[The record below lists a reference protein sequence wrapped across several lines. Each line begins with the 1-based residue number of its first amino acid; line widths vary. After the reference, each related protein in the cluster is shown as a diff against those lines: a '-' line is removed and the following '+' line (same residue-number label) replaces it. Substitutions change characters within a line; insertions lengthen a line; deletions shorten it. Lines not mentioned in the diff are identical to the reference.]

1 MSLLSRL
8 VTGQSTRMLGSDQNP
23 WVIPTNGQTGMG
35 SSAGVPVN
43 ADNALMLAAVWGCV
57 RIISETIAGL
67 PISAVHEADDTGLK
81 RPLKTQPAIVKDPFG
96 GNQFSSA
103 TAQTLS
109 ARAGIAQTMVSLLL
123 VGNAYFDVVSRDGR
137 TGLPTQLKLL
147 NPRRVSVDV
156 DPYGIAK
163 AYRVDGIE
171 VDPRTIVH
179 VRGLTL
185 PGEALGAS
193 VISYARRTIGLGIA
207 AEEFGSRFFSQGAT
221 LKGIVE
227 VPGDMTPQK
236 AREVKAAFDA
246 THGGLTNSHLTGVLT
261 GGAKYAPV
269 GVPPEDAQFL
279 GTRQAQT
286 SDIAMMYGVPPHMLG
301 QTDRTT
307 SWGKGIEEQTLG
319 FVKFTLKGWIDRL
332 KDVWNAM
339 LPPGV
344 EVDFDYEELLAPDTS
359 ARYTAYTAARNAAI
373 MTLNE
378 IRAREGLKP
387 VEGGDDIMAPLNS
400 AHTRD
405 PGWMAG
411 TETSDVPPAVPVP
424 PGTNPPTG
432 TYAKTATAP
441 PKPSGPQP
449 PKAAPPKPVAAQAK
463 PKGTTN

>member
-1 MSLLSRL
+1 MSLLARMIG
-8 VTGQSTRMLGSDQNP
+8 GQSARMLGSEQNP
-23 WVIPTNGQTGMG
+23 WVIPTNGQVGMG
-35 SSAGVPVN
+35 TSAGVSITP
-43 ADNALMLAAVWGCV
+43 DNALMLAAVWGCV
-57 RIISETIAGL
+57 RIISETLAGL
-67 PISAVHEADDTGLK
+67 PIKAVGEPDDTGLK
-81 RPLKTQPAIVKDPFG
+81 KPLKKQPQIVTDPFG
-96 GNQFSSA
+96 GNQFTSA
-103 TAQTLS
+103 IAQTLS
-109 ARAGIAQTMVSLLL
+109 LRAGLAQTMVSLLL
-123 VGNAYFDVVSRDGR
+123 VGNCYYDVIDRDGR
-137 TGLPTQLKLL
+137 TGLPTQLKIF
-147 NPRRVSVDV
+147 NPNRVTVDV
-156 DPYGIAK
+156 DGYGNAT

-179 VRGLTL
+179 VRGLTM

-193 VISYARRTIGLGIA
+193 VIAYARRTIGLGIA

-236 AREVKAAFDA
+236 AGEVKAAFDA

-301 QTDRTT
+301 QVDRTT

-339 LPPGV
+339 LPAGV
-344 EVDFDYEELLAPDTS
+344 EIEFDYEDLLAPDTS
-359 ARYTAYTAARNAAI
+359 ARYTAYTTARNSAI
-373 MTLNE
+373 MTINE

-387 VEGGDDIMAPLNS
+387 VKGGDDIMAPLNS

-405 PGWMAG
+405 PGYQVG
-411 TETSDVPPAVPVP
+411 TETADVPPAPVVPL
-424 PGTNPPTG
+424 GTNPPLG
-432 TYAKTATAP
+432 TTP
-441 PKPSGPQP
+441 PSGPQP
-449 PKAAPPKPVAAQAK
+449 PKAAAAKPVAPQAK
-463 PKGTTN
+463 PTGEPN

>member
-1 MSLLSRL
+1 MSLLSRIA
-8 VTGQSTRMLGSDQNP
+8 GGDNARMLGSDQNP
-23 WVIPTNGQTGMG
+23 WVIPTNGQAGMI
-35 SSAGVPVN
+35 SSAGVPVST
-43 ADNALMLAAVWGCV
+43 DSALMLAAVWGCV
-57 RIISETIAGL
+57 RVISETIAGL
-67 PISAVHEADDTGLK
+67 PITAVQKADDTGLK
-81 RPLKTQPAIVKDPFG
+81 KPLKTQPQIVTDPFG
-96 GNQFSSA
+96 GNQFTSA

-109 ARAGIAQTMVSLLL
+109 RRAGIAETMVSLLL
-123 VGNAYFDVVSRDGR
+123 VGNAYFDVVNRDGR
-137 TGLPTQLKLL
+137 TGLPSELKIF
-147 NPRRVSVDV
+147 NPNRISVDV
-156 DPYGIAK
+156 DPYGLAT

-221 LKGIVE
+221 LKGLVE

-236 AREVKAAFDA
+236 AREVKAAFEA
-246 THGGLTNSHLTGVLT
+246 THAGVSNSHLTGVLT

-339 LPPGV
+339 LPQGV

-359 ARYTAYTAARNAAI
+359 ARYTAYMTARNAAT
-373 MTLNE
+373 MTINE
-378 IRAREGLKP
+378 IRAREGMKP
-387 VEGGDDIMAPLNS
+387 IEGGDDIMAPLNS

-411 TETSDVPPAVPVP
+411 TETSDVPPAPAVP
-424 PGTNPPTG
+424 PGSLPPQG
-432 TYAKTATAP
+432 TYVKTAVAP
-441 PKPSGPQP
+441 PKSGPTT
-449 PKAAPPKPVAAQAK
+449 PKAQPPKPVAPQAK
-463 PKGTTN
+463 PTGANN

>member
-1 MSLLSRL
+1 MSLLSRM
-8 VTGQSTRMLGSDQNP
+8 VGNHARMLGAEANP
-23 WVIPTNGQTGMG
+23 WVIPTNGQTGIG
-35 SSAGVPVN
+35 TSAGVSVTP
-43 ADNALMLAAVWGCV
+43 DNALMLAAVWGCV
-57 RIISETIAGL
+57 RIISETLAGL
-67 PISAVHEADDTGLK
+67 PIKAVSKADDTGLK
-81 RPLKTQPAIVKDPFG
+81 KPLKKQPAIVTDPFG

-103 TAQTLS
+103 IAPTLS
-109 ARAGIAQTMVSLLL
+109 LRQGIAQTMVSLLL
-123 VGNAYFDVVSRDGR
+123 VGNAYYDVVERDGR
-137 TGLPTQLKLL
+137 TGLPTLLKIY
-147 NPRRVSVDV
+147 NPRRVTVDV
-156 DPYGIAK
+156 DAYGTAT

-193 VISYARRTIGLGIA
+193 VIAYARRTIGLGIA

-236 AREVKAAFDA
+236 AREVKAAFEA

-301 QTDRTT
+301 QVDRTT

-344 EVDFDYEELLAPDTS
+344 EVEFDYDELLAPDTS
-359 ARYTAYTAARNAAI
+359 ARYAASTAARNAAT
-373 MTLNE
+373 MTINE
-378 IRAREGLKP
+378 IRAREGMKP
-387 VEGGDDIMAPLNS
+387 IEGGDDIMAPLNS

-405 PGWMAG
+405 PGYQIG
-411 TETSDVPPAVPVP
+411 TETADIPPASVVP
-424 PGTNPPTG
+424 PGTNPKLG
-432 TYAKTATAP
+432 AKP
-441 PKPSGPQP
+441 PSKSGPQTP
-449 PKAAPPKPVAAQAK
+449 SAAPAKPVAPQAK
-463 PKGTTN
+463 PKGATN

>member
-1 MSLLSRL
+1 MSLLSRI
-8 VTGQSTRMLGSDQNP
+8 TNGQSTRMMGSSQNP

-35 SSAGVPVN
+35 TSAGVSIN
-43 ADNALMLAAVWGCV
+43 ADNALMLASVWGCV

-67 PISAVHEADDTGLK
+67 PMSAVNEPDDSGLK
-81 RPLKTQPAIVKDPFG
+81 KKVKTQPQIVADPFG
-96 GNQFSSA
+96 GNQFTSA

-109 ARAGIAQTMVSLLL
+109 VRAGIAETLVSLLL

-137 TGLPTQLKLL
+137 TQLPNQLKIY
-147 NPRRVSVDV
+147 NPNRVSVDT
-156 DPYGIAK
+156 DAYGTAT

-171 VDPRTIVH
+171 VDPRNIVH
-179 VRGLTL
+179 IRGLTL

-227 VPGDMTPQK
+227 VPGDLTMQK

-279 GTRQAQT
+279 GTRAAQT

-332 KDVWNAM
+332 KDAWNAM
-339 LPPGV
+339 LPAGV

-359 ARYTAYTAARNAAI
+359 ARYTAYMTARNAAL
-373 MTLNE
+373 MTIND
-378 IRAREGLKP
+378 IRAREGLPP
-387 VEGGDDIMAPLNS
+387 VKGGDDIMAPLNS

-405 PGWMAG
+405 PGYQVG
-411 TETSDVPPAVPVP
+411 TETSDVPPAPVVPM
-424 PGTNPPTG
+424 GTNPKLG
-432 TYAKTATAP
+432 AKAPTAP
-441 PKPSGPQP
+441 PSGPQS
-449 PKAAPPKPVAAQAK
+449 PKVAPPKTVAPQAN